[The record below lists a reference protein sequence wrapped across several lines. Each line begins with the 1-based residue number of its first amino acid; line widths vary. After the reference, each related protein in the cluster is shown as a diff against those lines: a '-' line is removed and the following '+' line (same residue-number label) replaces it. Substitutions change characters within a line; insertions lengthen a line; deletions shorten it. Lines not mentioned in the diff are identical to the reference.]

1 MKVCRTYTIR
11 LFPNKEQKEQIERL
25 SFIRNSLYNHMLS
38 EELKAFKKKDIL
50 NEYAMNYMLPSLKKE
65 QPMFKEL
72 NSKACQRVC
81 KEIYTS
87 FKSFFALHKK
97 GDKKARIPSL
107 IKDCN
112 VFHTIVYN
120 QSGWIFVDHETIKLN
135 GITLQYKGNKEID
148 FLSLNVK
155 EVRLKKIN
163 NKYLLDVCSETEIE
177 DPKQYEVQNKVL
189 AIDLGLE
196 KLAYGIDNLGNVV
209 TLDNKASKTNKYFRK
224 QIGKIQQKLS
234 TKQKGSRRYEKLN
247 NVRRKLYKKKN
258 SQVTQALH
266 TQSKKLACM
275 DYKTIVVG
283 DLTVKQLMSTE
294 GANKKKK
301 NVRRSFHETCI
312 SRFMEMLKY
321 KCIAR
326 NTEVET
332 ISERWTTQTN
342 CLTGRLFKEKVELK
356 DREVWLSDSILLNR
370 DLNAAI
376 NILRRYE
383 QNHIALMTTPLDV
396 SNVVAR
402 HNLATNL

>member
-11 LFPNKEQKEQIERL
+11 LFLNKEQKQRIERL
-25 SFIRNSLYNHMLS
+25 SFIRNSLYNHMLNQ
-38 EELKAFKKKDIL
+38 ELKAFENKEIL

-87 FKSFFALHKK
+87 FKGFFALHKK

-107 IKDCN
+107 IEDCN
-112 VFHTIVYN
+112 IFHTIVYN
-120 QSGWIFVDHETIKLN
+120 QSGWIFINNETIKLN
-135 GITLQYKGNKEID
+135 GITLTYKGNKNID
-148 FLSLNVK
+148 FPSLNVK

-163 NKYLLDVCSETEIE
+163 NKYLLDICSETDKDE
-177 DPKQYEVQNKVL
+177 PKHYEVQNKVL

-224 QIGKIQQKLS
+224 QIGKLQQKLS

-247 NVRRKLYKKKN
+247 KTRKKLYKKKN
-258 SQVTQALH
+258 SQVTQTLH

-294 GANKKKK
+294 GANKK
-301 NVRRSFHETCI
+301 NVRRSFHESCI

-332 ISERWTTQTN
+332 ISERWTTQIN
-342 CLTGRLFKEKVELK
+342 CLTGKLFKEKVELK
-356 DREVWLSDSILLNR
+356 DRQVWLSDSILLNR

-383 QNHIALMTTPLDV
+383 QNHIASMTTPLDI
-396 SNVVAR
+396 SDVVVR
-402 HNLATNL
+402 YNLATNL